1 MKLKTL
7 AASVALLV
15 ATATSGYAATF
26 DIVGSWSD
34 SNFGDVTFDFTV
46 EGDFSQNIS
55 NVTTAFTA
63 NDFTSS
69 AGTVNPL
76 STLTAFVL
84 YDVVNDNL
92 NIINL
97 GQFVDDL
104 EFRILIFDFTS
115 QPSGQAFDS
124 DNLEI
129 GTENSENSFVS
140 LATAITVTAVLR
152 PEPPVPPVP
161 AVPLPAGGLL
171 LLTGLAGVAGL
182 KRRKKHIA

>member
-46 EGDFSQNIS
+46 EGDFSQNIP
-55 NVTTAFTA
+55 NVSTAFTA

-76 STLTAFVL
+76 STLTAFVS
-84 YDVVNDNL
+84 YNVANDSL
-92 NIINL
+92 QISSF
-97 GQFVDDL
+97 GQFVDGL
-104 EFRILIFDFTS
+104 NFRMRISDFTS
-115 QPSGQAFDS
+115 QPLGQAFDS
-124 DNLEI
+124 VNLDVS
-129 GTENSENSFVS
+129 TDNSENFRNSI
-140 LATAITVTAVLR
+140 ATATTVTAVLR
-152 PEPPVPPVP
+152 PEPPVP
-161 AVPLPAGGLL
+161 AVPFPAGGLL

>member
-46 EGDFSQNIS
+46 EGDFSQNIP
-55 NVTTAFTA
+55 NVSTAFTA

-129 GTENSENSFVS
+129 ETENSENSFVS

-152 PEPPVPPVP
+152 PEPPVPA

>member
-46 EGDFSQNIS
+46 EGDFSQNIAS
-55 NVTTAFTA
+55 TTAFTA

-76 STLTAFVL
+76 PTLTAFVI
-84 YDVVNDNL
+84 YDIVNDNL
-92 NIINL
+92 QISSF
-97 GQFVDDL
+97 GQFVDGL
-104 EFRILIFDFTS
+104 NFRFRISDFTS
-115 QPSGQAFDS
+115 QPLGQAFDS
-124 DNLEI
+124 VNLDVS
-129 GTENSENSFVS
+129 TDNSENFRNSI
-140 LATAITVTAVLR
+140 ATATTVTAVLR
-152 PEPPVPPVP
+152 PEPPVP

-171 LLTGLAGVAGL
+171 LLTGLAGVVGL
-182 KRRKKHIA
+182 KRRKKRAA